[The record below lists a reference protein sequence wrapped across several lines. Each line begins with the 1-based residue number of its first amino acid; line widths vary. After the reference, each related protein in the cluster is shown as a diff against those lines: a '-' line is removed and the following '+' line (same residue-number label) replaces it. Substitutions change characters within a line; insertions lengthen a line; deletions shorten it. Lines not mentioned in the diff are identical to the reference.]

1 MKKKVLFVASLF
13 LATATFAQDGLTS
26 KKGEAYLP
34 EAGDWAIGF
43 DGTPFLDYVGNMF
56 NGTSGNTVTAGWQP
70 INVGDV
76 NTTNPFNVGPMYTLS
91 GKYFKDEKTAYRIK
105 VRIGFGSTTANNVF
119 DTTTT
124 TVTGE
129 LTDEFK
135 QSHFAFTIGGGIEK
149 RKGNTRI
156 QGFYGGEL
164 LFSMGS
170 MGTEYTYADKSF
182 GQTAV
187 SGVTDATYT
196 DWASWSPTNTGNAA
210 TVTNSNERELK
221 RSMGSTMI
229 LSLRG
234 FVGVEWFL
242 APKVSVSAEYGWG
255 LAFIKQ
261 GDGEQDTEEYMTP
274 TGGAAGT
281 ESYVARKHVT
291 GGTSGFGIDTD
302 NNGGAISIHFHF

>member
-56 NGTSGNTVTAGWQP
+56 NGTSGNSVTAGWQP

-91 GKYFKDEKTAYRIK
+91 GKYFKDEKTAYRVK
-105 VRIGFGSTTANNVF
+105 VRIGFGSTTRSNVL
-119 DTTTT
+119 DTSAT

-129 LTDEFK
+129 ITDEAK

-170 MGTEYTYADKSF
+170 MSEEYTYADA
-182 GQTAV
+182 G
-187 SGVTDATYT
+187 SGTSANTNLHVATYT
-196 DWASWSPTNTGNAA
+196 DWSSWSPTNTGNAVLL
-210 TVTNSNERELK
+210 TDNNERDLNN
-221 RSMGSTMI
+221 SMGSTMI

-255 LAFIKQ
+255 LAFISQ
-261 GDGEQDTEEYMTP
+261 GDGERDTEEYNVP
-274 TGGAAGT
+274 TGST
-281 ESYVARKHVT
+281 DESNIARKHVT